1 MKYVATE
8 AGPCKLHVWCDP
20 NDKDERVAFPG
31 SPFALSVSPGV
42 ASTEVSQ
49 VTGWSKLQKEEKN
62 AKYGK
67 NAASDPNALVAGD
80 TLMIRPEIFDQ
91 YGNPTVLAEGAL
103 EVIHE
108 LEDTGAK
115 SPLRY
120 TQQQIRGSDLYQY
133 DVRHDTSASGNH
145 FVHLLIGGTA
155 IKGSPVTFRVQPDKP
170 DPQSCKLTGPLHVEP
185 DEVLGVDRQYT
196 CLLRTYDKY
205 GNHCWVGGHK
215 FGTRLQLIKQ
225 SVHDQT
231 ALVPQNHTLES
242 EDLGDGTYHIHV
254 TLNFPCSV
262 KLFANLDK
270 NLPASAGEL
279 PPLTLNFVKLDNPG
293 GAPAGAAGRE
303 RRGSFSSGTPSGEA
317 KSTGEA
323 KAEQAAAPPS
333 AVAPTGPIPT
343 PRRTANDA
351 PPPPMDAEAEA
362 AEAIAAA
369 KKAFA
374 EAVPAIKDGGKDSKS
389 AGAAGGVGA
398 KTPPG
403 SGRSGAAK
411 HKKAGKAKGP
421 SPRGAKGSSP
431 RAGAPSAAK
440 TSKGTE

>member
-1 MKYVATE
+1 MSWWWL
-8 AGPCKLHVWCDP
+8 C
-20 NDKDERVAFPG
+20 R
-31 SPFALSVSPGV
+31 
-42 ASTEVSQ
+42 
-49 VTGWSKLQKEEKN
+49 
-62 AKYGK
+62 
-67 NAASDPNALVAGD
+67 
-80 TLMIRPEIFDQ
+80 
-91 YGNPTVLAEGAL
+91 
-103 EVIHE
+103 
-108 LEDTGAK
+108 
-115 SPLRY
+115 
-120 TQQQIRGSDLYQY
+120 
-133 DVRHDTSASGNH
+133 
-145 FVHLLIGGTA
+145 
-155 IKGSPVTFRVQPDKP
+155 
-170 DPQSCKLTGPLHVEP
+170 
-185 DEVLGVDRQYT
+185 

-242 EDLGDGTYHIHV
+242 EDLGDGTYHIKV

-279 PPLTLNFVKLDNPG
+279 PPLTLNFVKMDNPG
-293 GAPAGAAGRE
+293 GAPSDAAARE
-303 RRGSFSSGTPSGEA
+303 KRGSFSAPAGSEPKAGAEQG
-317 KSTGEA
+317 
-323 KAEQAAAPPS
+323 KAEPS
-333 AVAPTGPIPT
+333 AGAVAPTGPVPT

-351 PPPPMDAEAEA
+351 PPPMSPVDAEQEA

-374 EAVPAIKDGGKDSKS
+374 EAIPAVKDGKDSRS
-389 AGAAGGVGA
+389 GGAGGGLSG
-398 KTPPG
+398 KTPPV

-411 HKKAGKAKGP
+411 SKKVGKAKGP

-440 TSKGTE
+440 PSKGTE